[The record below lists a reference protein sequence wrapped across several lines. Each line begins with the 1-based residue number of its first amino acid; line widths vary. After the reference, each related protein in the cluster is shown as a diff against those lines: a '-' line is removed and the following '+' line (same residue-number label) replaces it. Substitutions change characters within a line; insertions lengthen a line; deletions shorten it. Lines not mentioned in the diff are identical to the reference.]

1 MKVRLNHVLVDLEG
15 AELVEEVKTKDV
27 NPQTEKPITKK
38 IKITLGKICANA
50 LMNPV
55 KEDSGEKKA
64 QKGGL
69 AMRLY
74 GLDEADLS
82 IEELA
87 LVKDLIGQFF
97 GPLVVTQCWEL
108 LENK

>member
-1 MKVRLNHVLVDLEG
+1 MKIKLNHILVNLEG
-15 AELVEEVKTKDV
+15 EELVEQVKTK
-27 NPQTEKPITKK
+27 EKDENNRPITKDV
-38 IKITLGKICANA
+38 KITLGKICANA

-64 QKGGL
+64 QKGKL

-87 LVKDLIGQFF
+87 LVKDLIGQFY
-97 GPLVVTQCWEL
+97 GPLVVTQCWTL